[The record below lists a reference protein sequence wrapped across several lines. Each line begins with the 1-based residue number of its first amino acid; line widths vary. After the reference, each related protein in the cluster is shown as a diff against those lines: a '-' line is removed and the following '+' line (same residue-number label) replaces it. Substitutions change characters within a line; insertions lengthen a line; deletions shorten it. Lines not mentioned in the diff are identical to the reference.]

1 MAFLKDHKPTIE
13 EEQNLLKALK
23 NKQPLS
29 DDVKK
34 RLQNL
39 NNQLN
44 AILKPKSMQTNLTL
58 TLEATKNSTR
68 WYPNMKQKN
77 IIHNILKEYASDDIF
92 ESWLEYCEDT
102 MSLNNSFQD
111 LLYQTD
117 NNMIDIPTNNDYNI
131 TLQLRLIEQND

>member
-13 EEQNLLKALK
+13 EEQNLLKAL
-23 NKQPLS
+23 NNQQPLS

-34 RLQNL
+34 RLQKL

-44 AILKPKSMQTNLTL
+44 TILKPQKMQTNLTL
-58 TLEATKNSTR
+58 TIEATTNEAR

-92 ESWLEYCEDT
+92 ESWLEYCEDN
-102 MSLNNSFQD
+102 MSFNNSFQD
-111 LLYQTD
+111 LLYQPDT
-117 NNMIDIPTNNDYNI
+117 NLIDIPTNDDYNM
-131 TLQLRLIEQND
+131 TLQLRLIEQHD

>member
-102 MSLNNSFQD
+102 MSLSNSFQD
-111 LLYQTD
+111 LLHQTD
-117 NNMIDIPTNNDYNI
+117 TNIIDIPTNGDYNI

>member
-58 TLEATKNSTR
+58 TLEATKQVNR

-77 IIHNILKEYASDDIF
+77 IIHNILKEYASEDIF
-92 ESWLEYCEDT
+92 ESWLEYCENT
-102 MSLNNSFQD
+102 MSVNHSFED

-117 NNMIDIPTNNDYNI
+117 TDIVEIPTNGDYNI